1 MMNEDN
7 LKRALDK
14 IDIQIEATIA
24 VLSGGRSMNGNSF
37 DFNNLMETKKHS
49 IHFRSIIVS
58 KHSYI
63 RN

>member
-37 DFNNLMETKKHS
+37 DFNNLIETKKHIES
-49 IHFRSIIVS
+49 LLAAKATKTS
-58 KHSYI
+58 KK
-63 RN
+63 

>member
-37 DFNNLMETKKHS
+37 DFNNLS
-49 IHFRSIIVS
+49 F
-58 KHSYI
+58 YI
-63 RN
+63 FI